1 MMEHPA
7 RLIIIGFGLLAFG
20 AVLPFMM
27 VLKLLESTL
36 FLNFL
41 CVFAQVFG
49 MTIGFI
55 GITHFRQYPRR
66 RK

>member
-1 MMEHPA
+1 MEHPA
-7 RLIIIGFGLLAFG
+7 RLIIIGFGLLALG
-20 AVLPFMM
+20 AVLPFIM

-41 CVFAQVFG
+41 CVFAQVSG
-49 MTIGFI
+49 LTIGFL
-55 GITHFRQYPRR
+55 GITHYRQYGRR

>member
-1 MMEHPA
+1 MEHPV
-7 RLIIIGFGLLAFG
+7 RLIVIGFGLLVFG
-20 AVLPFMM
+20 AVLPFIM

-41 CVFAQVFG
+41 CGFAQVSG
-49 MTIGFI
+49 VTIGFL
-55 GITHFRQYPRR
+55 GITHYREYGRR